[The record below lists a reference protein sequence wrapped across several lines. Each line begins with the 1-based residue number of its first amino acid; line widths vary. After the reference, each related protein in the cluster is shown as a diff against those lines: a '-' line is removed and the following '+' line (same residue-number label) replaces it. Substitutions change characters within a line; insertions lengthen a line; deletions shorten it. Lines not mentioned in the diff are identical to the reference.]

1 MYALICINQVNFV
14 DILEFEVF
22 TEGIFLYLFLL
33 HHKLE
38 NTANSQKFHPFYHVF
53 SNKMCKTNRM
63 T

>member
-38 NTANSQKFHPFYHVF
+38 NTANSQKCSPILSCFQQ
-53 SNKMCKTNRM
+53 
-63 T
+63 